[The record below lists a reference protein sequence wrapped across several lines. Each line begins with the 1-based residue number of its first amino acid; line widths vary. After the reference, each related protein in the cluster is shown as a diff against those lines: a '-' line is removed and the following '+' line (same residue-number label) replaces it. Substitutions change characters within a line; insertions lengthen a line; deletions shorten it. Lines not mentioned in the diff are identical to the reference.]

1 MLTSVPVGGLSL
13 PQTWA
18 TTQFL
23 GLYTLLLVLSSVHTP
38 CQLFCLHV
46 LLFLSAW
53 LFWVKRFF
61 ATSTSRGERKQGER
75 VRIWVQ
81 VWSVWGKLRPCWET
95 ERRLRGLEL
104 RDEGGRAGITDRSA
118 PGPVY
123 LFTLIVPTG
132 YLTRGQGMVLSFR
145 ESQHK
150 KVYFEEWW
158 EMLSPIYTCFSRAYF
173 LFPRIPYLLFT
184 SFTIINIFF

>member
-23 GLYTLLLVLSSVHTP
+23 GPYTLLLVLSSVHTS
-38 CQLFCLHV
+38 CQLFCPHV

-61 ATSTSRGERKQGER
+61 ATSPSRGERKQEER
-75 VRIWVQ
+75 VRIRVK

-95 ERRLRGLEL
+95 ERRLTWLEL
-104 RDEGGRAGITDRSA
+104 RDEPPRAGITDRSA

-123 LFTLIVPTG
+123 LLTLIVPTG
-132 YLTRGQGMVLSFR
+132 YLIRGQGMVLSFR

-150 KVYFEEWW
+150 
-158 EMLSPIYTCFSRAYF
+158 
-173 LFPRIPYLLFT
+173 LFVLR
-184 SFTIINIFF
+184 NDGKC